1 MSTKVAGILDP
12 ESSGQDSR
20 GLRGTGGKSQRV
32 RHLSDSF
39 QTFTR
44 RITLMKVVKTRRHG
58 GVVVKFMTAGRG
70 VSLRLSPLVVGMLA
84 ILAAV
89 VAWQLGGWL
98 DRGTLRYEARI
109 QELERANE
117 QYRAALALRE
127 REKAQMLALAEER
140 FEQLWSELQSQD
152 KELAQ
157 IGRVVGKAPTTRRGL
172 KGSRSG
178 SLRDSLR
185 MKLEY
190 RNLMTTVERRESDLG
205 RLRAAAVDYR
215 EKLRRERERAA
226 LNATPSLWPC
236 LGSISSP
243 YGWRVHPVYGYGRM
257 HTGIDITAPH
267 GTPIRATA
275 AGRVVQSGWLSGY
288 GNAVTID
295 HGNGL
300 STLYGHCS
308 SLVSGVG
315 SFVRKGQTIAYV
327 GSTGISTGPHV
338 HYEVVRAGA
347 QVDPTSF
354 LAEKEARAWMAKVG
368 R

>member
-1 MSTKVAGILDP
+1 
-12 ESSGQDSR
+12 
-20 GLRGTGGKSQRV
+20 
-32 RHLSDSF
+32 
-39 QTFTR
+39 
-44 RITLMKVVKTRRHG
+44 MKMIKTRRHG
-58 GVVVKFMTAGRG
+58 GLVIKLMTAGRG
-70 VSLRLSPLVVGMLA
+70 VSLRISPLFLLLLLA
-84 ILAAV
+84 LSV
-89 VAWQLGGWL
+89 LVAWRVGGWL
-98 DRGTLRYEARI
+98 DQGASRYEARI
-109 QELERANE
+109 QELEKANE

-152 KELAQ
+152 QELAQ
-157 IGRVVGKAPTTRRGL
+157 IGRVVGKSPASRRGL

-205 RLRAAAVDYR
+205 RLRAAAEDYR
-215 EKLRRERERAA
+215 ERLRRQRELAA
-226 LNATPSLWPC
+226 LNATPSLWPSI
-236 LGSISSP
+236 GSVSSE
-243 YGWRVHPVYGYGRM
+243 YGWRVHPVYGYGRL

-267 GTPIRATA
+267 GSPIRATA

-295 HGNGL
+295 HGQGL

-327 GSTGISTGPHV
+327 GSTGVSTGPHV
-338 HYEVVRAGA
+338 HYEVLRGG
-347 QVDPTSF
+347 QHVDPSPY
-354 LAEKEARAWMAKVG
+354 LSEKEPRARMAKVVG
-368 R
+368 QGG